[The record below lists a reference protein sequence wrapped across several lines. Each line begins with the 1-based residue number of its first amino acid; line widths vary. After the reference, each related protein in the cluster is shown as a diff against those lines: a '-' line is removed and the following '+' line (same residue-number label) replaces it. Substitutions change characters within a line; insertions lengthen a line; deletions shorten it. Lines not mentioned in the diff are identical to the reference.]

1 MTLAM
6 TLATTPA
13 IDTRSPLAR
22 LSEALDQACRL
33 DPSSAGFALGVR
45 SALHDLSREAGLLS
59 DAQRE
64 GGADCYRRHLLA
76 ADPLGRYAV
85 AALVWQAGQ
94 ASPVHGHHTWCAYT
108 VIEGTLSETL
118 YAWDANAN
126 RAVETRRHERTRGAV
141 SFVGAGRGAIHQ
153 LGNASTAGQTAV
165 SLHIYGVPAARI
177 STHVNDLVM
186 VAA

>member
-1 MTLAM
+1 MISVFASK
-6 TLATTPA
+6 
-13 IDTRSPLAR
+13 SPLAQ
-22 LSEALDQACRL
+22 LSDALDQACCF
-33 DPSSAGFALGVR
+33 DPSSAEFARGIR
-45 SALHDLSREAGLLS
+45 KALDGLSREAGVLSDLS

-64 GGADCYRRHLLA
+64 GGPDCYRRHLLV

-108 VIEGTLSETL
+108 VLEGTLSETL
-118 YAWDANAN
+118 FAWDAGAN
-126 RAVETRRHERTRGAV
+126 RAVQTRCHERATGAV

-153 LGNASTAGQTAV
+153 LGNASAAGCTAV
-165 SLHIYGVPAARI
+165 SLHVYGVPAAHM

-186 VAA
+186 VEA

>member
-1 MTLAM
+1 MTSA
-6 TLATTPA
+6 TSALATQ
-13 IDTRSPLAR
+13 SPLTR
-22 LSEALDQACRL
+22 LSDALDQACRL

-45 SALHDLSREAGLLS
+45 SALSGLSRDAGLLS

-64 GGADCYRRHLLA
+64 GGLDSYRRHLLI

-118 YAWDANAN
+118 FAWDPDTN
-126 RAVETRRHERTRGAV
+126 RAIQTRCHERAQGAV

-153 LGNASTAGQTAV
+153 LGNASATGRTAV
-165 SLHIYGVPAARI
+165 SLHIYGVPGARI
-177 STHVNDLVM
+177 STHVNDLVT

>member
-1 MTLAM
+1 MTS
-6 TLATTPA
+6 ATNTK
-13 IDTRSPLAR
+13 SPLAQ
-22 LSEALDQACRL
+22 LSNALDQACCL
-33 DPSSAGFALGVR
+33 DPSSKGFALGVR
-45 SALHDLSREAGLLS
+45 TALDRLSREAGLLS

-64 GGADCYRRHLLA
+64 GGLDCYRRHLLV

-108 VIEGTLSETL
+108 VIEGTLSETMF
-118 YAWDANAN
+118 AWDGGTN
-126 RAVETRRHERTRGAV
+126 RAVQTRRHERARGAV

-153 LGNASTAGQTAV
+153 LGNASATGQTAI
-165 SLHIYGVPAARI
+165 SLHVYGVPGVHI

>member
-1 MTLAM
+1 MTLSTHAQ
-6 TLATTPA
+6 
-13 IDTRSPLAR
+13 SPLAR

-33 DPSSAGFALGVR
+33 DPSSAGFALHVR
-45 SALHDLSREAGLLS
+45 SALDGLSRETGLLS

-64 GGADCYRRHLLA
+64 GGMDCYRRHLLA

-118 YAWDANAN
+118 FAWDPDSN
-126 RAVETRRHERTRGAV
+126 RAVQTRRHERLPGAV

-153 LGNASTAGQTAV
+153 LGNASASGQPAV
-165 SLHIYGVPAARI
+165 SLHVYGVPGARI
-177 STHVNDLVM
+177 STHVNDLVT